1 MGGLIVLTFETLE
14 GQKILTYKFYGISVY
29 FLSKKKYLNKNQTT
43 PYARQIGAGAKGIY
57 IKLKGKDREHCSH
70 RMTWGNEETK
80 AFSFHKLTE
89 RQMESQ
95 NDDGDIQKTLPNN
108 IYSLSLLLL
117 LLHRLELEFCF
128 PVCFSG
134 IHSPWNL
141 LPPRPEDSDSETWK
155 TKRSLTPTPTSP
167 PSPPTVTTATK
178 MTTPNSNPWLERSK
192 SNHTPLFGCREN
204 FIKRKK
210 KMWMI
215 SLLCLFVA
223 FLVFFLGHYASL
235 FGVNRTKGGVQWRVS
250 KKHHF

>member
-43 PYARQIGAGAKGIY
+43 PYARQIGAGAKGIC

-80 AFSFHKLTE
+80 AFSFHKLTK

-95 NDDGDIQKTLPNN
+95 NEDKDIQKTLPNN
-108 IYSLSLLLL
+108 INSLSLLLLL

-134 IHSPWNL
+134 IHFPWNL

-155 TKRSLTPTPTSP
+155 TKRSLTPTLTSP
-167 PSPPTVTTATK
+167 PSPPTVTT
-178 MTTPNSNPWLERSK
+178 TPNSNP
-192 SNHTPLFGCREN
+192 
-204 FIKRKK
+204 
-210 KMWMI
+210 
-215 SLLCLFVA
+215 
-223 FLVFFLGHYASL
+223 
-235 FGVNRTKGGVQWRVS
+235 
-250 KKHHF
+250 

>member
-14 GQKILTYKFYGISVY
+14 GQKILTYKFYGITVY
-29 FLSKKKYLNKNQTT
+29 FLSKKIYIYLNKNQTT
-43 PYARQIGAGAKGIY
+43 PYARQIGAGAKGIC

-80 AFSFHKLTE
+80 AFSFHKLTK

-95 NDDGDIQKTLPNN
+95 NEDKDTQKTLPNN
-108 IYSLSLLLL
+108 INSLSLLLL

-134 IHSPWNL
+134 IHFPWNL

-167 PSPPTVTTATK
+167 PSPPTVTTTTK

-223 FLVFFLGHYASL
+223 FLVFFFRALCIFVRS
-235 FGVNRTKGGVQWRVS
+235 
-250 KKHHF
+250 